1 MEATRKE
8 ATTEVFKQRRAE
20 PTKLQVLGKDLL
32 KNKYI
37 YLMMLPG
44 IVYYIVFHYIPMYG
58 ATIAFKNFT
67 PVAGIWGSAWI
78 GFKHFQDFFNSYYFL
93 RIIKNTLLINFYSL
107 LFGFPAPIILALLL
121 NEVRKLWFK
130 RTVQTLTYLPH
141 FVSVMVI
148 SGLIVDFTSK
158 NGLINDIIEWFGGT
172 RANLLMN
179 EDLFR
184 TIFVSSGIW
193 QEIGWGSIIYLA
205 ALSGIDQEQYDAAN
219 IDGAGRFRQ
228 MLSVT
233 LPGIMPT
240 IIILLILRIGH
251 MMDVGFEK
259 VILLYNPSTYAT
271 ADVIS
276 SFVFRKG
283 IVDANYSYSAA
294 IGLFN
299 SLINFILLIGANK
312 LSRKYSDSSLW

>member
-1 MEATRKE
+1 MPKGIQILTRDII
-8 ATTEVFKQRRAE
+8 R
-20 PTKLQVLGKDLL
+20 
-32 KNKYI
+32 NKYI

-44 IVYYIVFHYIPMYG
+44 LLYYIIFHYVPMYG
-58 ATIAFKNFT
+58 ATIAFKHFT
-67 PVAGIWGSAWI
+67 PVAGIWGSEWV
-78 GFKHFQDFFNSYYFL
+78 GFKHFQEFFRSYYFV
-93 RIIKNTLLINFYSL
+93 RIIKNTLLLNFYSL

-121 NEVRKLWFK
+121 NELRKQWFK

-141 FVSVMVI
+141 FVSIMVI
-148 SGLIVDFTSK
+148 CGLLVDFTSK
-158 NGLINDIIEWFGGT
+158 NGLINDIIVWFGGS
-172 RANLLMN
+172 RDNLLMN
-179 EDLFR
+179 SDLFR

-205 ALSGIDQEQYDAAN
+205 ALSGIDQELYDAAK
-219 IDGAGRFRQ
+219 IDGAGRWRQ
-228 MLSVT
+228 MLNVT
-233 LPGIMPT
+233 IPGIMPT

-259 VILLYNPSTYAT
+259 IILLYNPSTYET

-276 SFVFRKG
+276 SFVYRKG
-283 IVDANYSYSAA
+283 LVDANYSYSAA

-312 LSRKYSDSSLW
+312 ISRKFSDSSLW

>member
-1 MEATRKE
+1 MDLIRNEANKN
-8 ATTEVFKQRRAE
+8 ALNQQRALPRAIHI
-20 PTKLQVLGKDLL
+20 LYKDIL

-44 IVYYIVFHYIPMYG
+44 VLYYLIFHYIPMYG
-58 ATIAFKNFT
+58 ATIAFKQFT
-67 PVAGIWGSAWI
+67 PAAGIWGSDWV
-78 GFKHFQDFFNSYYFL
+78 GFKHFQDFFRSYYFI
-93 RIIKNTLLINFYSL
+93 RIIKNTLLINLYSL
-107 LFGFPAPIILALLL
+107 VFGFPAPILLALLL
-121 NEVRKLWFK
+121 NELRKQWFK

-148 SGLIVDFTSK
+148 SGLIIDFSSK
-158 NGLINDIIEWFGGT
+158 NGLINDIIVWFGGS
-172 RANLLMN
+172 RGNLLMN
-179 EDLFR
+179 AELFR
-184 TIFVSSGIW
+184 SIFVSSGIW

-205 ALSGIDQEQYDAAN
+205 ALSGIDQELYDAAK
-219 IDGAGRFRQ
+219 IDGAGRWKQ
-228 MLSVT
+228 ALSVT

-259 VILLYNPSTYAT
+259 VILLYNPSTYET

-276 SFVFRKG
+276 SFVYRKG
-283 IVDANYSYSAA
+283 IVDANYSYSSA

-312 LSRKYSDSSLW
+312 LSRKFSDSSLW

>member
-1 MEATRKE
+1 MDLIRNEANKKALNR
-8 ATTEVFKQRRAE
+8 QRALH
-20 PTKLQVLGKDLL
+20 KGMHILYKDIL

-44 IVYYIVFHYIPMYG
+44 ILYYLVFHYIPMYG
-58 ATIAFKNFT
+58 ATIAFKQFT
-67 PVAGIWGSAWI
+67 PAAGIWGSDWV
-78 GFKHFQDFFNSYYFL
+78 GFKHFQDFFRSYYFI
-93 RIIKNTLLINFYSL
+93 RILKNTLLINLYSL
-107 LFGFPAPIILALLL
+107 VFGFPAPILLALLL
-121 NEVRKLWFK
+121 NELRKQWFK

-148 SGLIVDFTSK
+148 SGLIIDFSSK
-158 NGLINDIIEWFGGT
+158 NGLINDIIVWFGGS
-172 RANLLMN
+172 RGNLLMN
-179 EDLFR
+179 AELFR
-184 TIFVSSGIW
+184 SIFVSSGIW

-205 ALSGIDQEQYDAAN
+205 ALSGIDQELYDAAK
-219 IDGAGRFRQ
+219 IDGAGRWKQ
-228 MLSVT
+228 TLSVT

-259 VILLYNPSTYAT
+259 VILLYNPSTYET

-276 SFVFRKG
+276 SFVYRKG

-299 SLINFILLIGANK
+299 SLINFLLLIGANK